1 MDGGKR
7 IGSCSGSV
15 DAKLRAETVVSYLA
29 RELSAEEACE
39 RLGIGESRF
48 HAIVNESL
56 QGMVEANELKS
67 AGRPSTQTPDAI
79 EVERLQK
86 QVEKLERDIEIAK
99 IVEESR
105 WIPHHRQRPKQT

>member
-7 IGSCSGSV
+7 IGSCSGSE
-15 DAKLRAETVVSYLA
+15 DAKLRTETVVSYLA

-67 AGRPSTQTPDAI
+67 AGRPLTQTAEAI
-79 EVERLQK
+79 EVDRLKVHVERL
-86 QVEKLERDIEIAK
+86 ERELEITK
-99 IVEESR
+99 IVEETR
-105 WIPHHRQRPKQT
+105 WIPHHRQRRKKT